1 MNKFLQQLNAMWGK
15 LEVAQR
21 ATIILVALAF
31 AAVAVAIGYGSTRP
45 DLRLLARDLKPGQV
59 AEIASYLEQ
68 AHVKY
73 QVSDHE
79 TAILV
84 PEKDIYRLRNELAE
98 REMLGDGSKGFELL
112 TKANMWDSTFTEHK
126 TYDRAVC
133 GELERSF
140 REIPGVRSAR
150 IIIDR
155 PAPSPFVGDA
165 DAQPRASIKLDVKT
179 GGRLSAK
186 QIAGIIHLTAGA
198 VAGLA
203 PERVQVMDGSGLLT
217 TAAPDSGA
225 AMAATTLEAE
235 AAREAYLT
243 RKAQDLLDATV
254 GRGRSQVKVAVKL
267 DFTKRTEAS
276 SNPDKSMPLKEH
288 TTATEENT
296 PVFANAG
303 LVGTVSNVETADSG
317 SVTPPANAKKTNE
330 ESRNEYVVGQ
340 RTITQ
345 EDEIGRV
352 KGMSVSILL
361 DYREKKVAKK
371 DDKGQPTKEM
381 ETVFEPIDPKEQEKL
396 KQLVLGAIGFYSA
409 KGSQGTQDLPAAVE
423 DRFKAAIECIQ
434 MYREESE
441 PITVQ
446 ASAAPA
452 ILGKPLSEW
461 IGYGVAALVALTLII
476 VARGQLKRSH
486 LAWASAEERAR
497 RDGEERAKGIR
508 AAAAEGETK
517 ERRQELKD
525 SIKRAV
531 QQDPAAAAAIIRKWM
546 HG

>member
-1 MNKFLQQLNAMWGK
+1 MNKFLQQLTMMWGK
-15 LEVAQR
+15 LEVAQK
-21 ATIILVALAF
+21 ATIILVFLAF
-31 AAVAVAIGYGSTRP
+31 VGAATAIGYGTTRP

-68 AHVKY
+68 AHIPY
-73 QVSDHE
+73 QVTDHE

-84 PEKDIYRLRNELAE
+84 AEKDIYRLRNELAE

-112 TKANMWDSTFTEHK
+112 AKANMWDSTFTEHK

-155 PAPSPFVGDA
+155 PPPSPFVGDA
-165 DAQPRASIKLDVKT
+165 EAQPRASIKLDVKN
-179 GGRLSAK
+179 GARLTEK
-186 QIAGIIHLTAGA
+186 QIAGIIHLTSGA

-203 PERVQVMDGSGLLT
+203 PERVQVMDGGGLLT

-225 AMAATTLEAE
+225 AMAATALEAE
-235 AAREAYLT
+235 AARETYLM

-276 SNPDKSMPLKEH
+276 SNPDKSTPLKEH
-288 TTATEENT
+288 TTSTEENT
-296 PVFANAG
+296 PVFPNAG
-303 LVGTVSNVETADSG
+303 VVGTASNVESADTGTKTATVS
-317 SVTPPANAKKTNE
+317 AKKTSE
-330 ESRNEYVVGQ
+330 EARNEYVVGQ
-340 RTITQ
+340 RTTTQ